1 MKKIFILIASLL
13 IIAVSCKKDSQKD
26 KVRIDTEFGSIII
39 QLYDSTI
46 VHKQNFI
53 EMVEAGVY
61 NDATFHRIIENF
73 MIQGGN
79 IENNKNFTDK
89 QVIDSISN
97 KTVPF
102 EVYPTYIHKRGALA
116 AARMPDEVN
125 PTKAS
130 SATQFYIVQGTKFTN
145 NQLTDMEL
153 QYERYTKQNI
163 FTALISEEGREYD
176 LNIFNQAIKENNVEA
191 INQLL
196 IKYRD
201 AIEVRYMKM
210 KPFRL
215 NQHQRNVYTS
225 IGGAPHLDG
234 EYTVFGEVISGM
246 EVVDSIAKQAKD
258 NADQPLKEIKMK
270 IKIIN

>member
-1 MKKIFILIASLL
+1 MKKVILLVASLL
-13 IIAVSCKKDSQKD
+13 IIAVSCKKDEQKS
-26 KVRIDTEFGSIII
+26 KVRIDTEYGSIII

-53 EMVEAGVY
+53 EMIEAGVY
-61 NDATFHRIIENF
+61 DDATFHRIIEKF
-73 MIQGGN
+73 MIQGGEL
-79 IENNKNFTDK
+79 ENNKNFTDQ
-89 QVIDSISN
+89 QVIDSLEN

-116 AARMPDEVN
+116 AARMPDEIN

-130 SATQFYIVQGTKFTN
+130 SATQFYIVQGTKYTN

-163 FTALISEEGREYD
+163 FTALINEEGREED
-176 LNIFNQAIKENNVEA
+176 LNIFKKAVEENNLDA
-191 INQLL
+191 INKLL
-196 IKYRD
+196 IKYKD

-210 KPFRL
+210 KPFKL
-215 NQHQRNVYTS
+215 NQYQRDAYTN

-246 EVVDSIAKQAKD
+246 EVVDSIAKQPTN